1 MKKGPS
7 KKGTRQAKTA
17 VAVAAPSEQIDP
29 ELERRLDLVVL
40 IIIVI
45 LLLCVIII
53 PGSWLNSASMWCRE
67 HIPGF

>member
-1 MKKGPS
+1 MKKGTS
-7 KKGTRQAKTA
+7 KKGICTA
-17 VAVAAPSEQIDP
+17 REAAEPQEQLDP

-40 IIIVI
+40 VIIVI